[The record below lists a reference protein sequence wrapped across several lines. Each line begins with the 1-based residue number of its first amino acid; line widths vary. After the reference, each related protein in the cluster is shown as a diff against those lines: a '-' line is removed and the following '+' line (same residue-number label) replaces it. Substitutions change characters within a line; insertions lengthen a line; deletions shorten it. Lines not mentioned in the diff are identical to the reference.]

1 MDRITVPDFTLRQ
14 LELFAALP
22 EHPTLSAAAAALH
35 ISESAL
41 SQAISA
47 LEHAVGEQLCVRRK
61 ARGLQLTPAGQF
73 FARGARRLL
82 HDAEGLVSDLAG
94 TAGRLKGPVKLGV
107 FASFASNVVP
117 AILEGFP
124 ARHPE
129 VSVDVTVGTH
139 DDLLPALDAGLLD
152 LAIVYDMLLPPG
164 YARRN
169 IYATELMA
177 VLPPG
182 HQLASLEAVD
192 LSLLAPEPLIMYES
206 SPSTS
211 NTDRLFAERGLRPNI
226 TASMPRV
233 VLVQA
238 LVGRG
243 LGYALLMSRPNQPPQ
258 TIEGRQVVVRPL
270 SPPASRTSVVAI
282 WPEQARL
289 SARAAAL
296 LDYAVEA
303 LRLPYAQTAAGTDL
317 E

>member
-1 MDRITVPDFTLRQ
+1 MPGFTLRQ

-22 EHPTLSAAAAALH
+22 DYPTLSAAAAELH

-47 LEHAVGEQLCVRRK
+47 LEQAVGEQLCVRRK
-61 ARGLQLTPAGQF
+61 ARGLQLTPAGQY
-73 FARGARRLL
+73 FAQGARRLL

-94 TAGRLKGPVKLGV
+94 TTGRLRGPVKLGV
-107 FASFASNVVP
+107 FASFASTVVP
-117 AILEGFP
+117 PILDGFP
-124 ARHPE
+124 ARYPE
-129 VSVDVTVGTH
+129 VVVDVTVGTH

-152 LAIVYDMLLPPG
+152 FALVYDMFLPSG
-164 YARRN
+164 YARRS
-169 IYATELMA
+169 IYPTEMMA
-177 VLPPG
+177 VLPPD
-182 HQLASLEAVD
+182 HPLAALEAIDLAQLAA
-192 LSLLAPEPLIMYES
+192 EPLIMYDS

-211 NTDRLFAERGLRPNI
+211 NTHQAFAERGLHP
-226 TASMPRV
+226 TVATSMPQV
-233 VLVQA
+233 ELVQA

-270 SPPASRTSVVAI
+270 SPPASRTSVAAI

-289 SARAAAL
+289 SARAGAL

-303 LRLPYAQTAAGTDL
+303 LHAP
-317 E
+317 

>member
-1 MDRITVPDFTLRQ
+1 MPDFTFRQ
-14 LELFAALP
+14 LQLFAALP
-22 EHPTLSAAAAALH
+22 DHATLSSAAAALH

-47 LEHAVGEQLCVRRK
+47 LEQAVGEQLCVRRK

-73 FARGARRLL
+73 FAQGARRLL

-94 TAGRLKGPVKLGV
+94 TAGRLRGPVKLGV
-107 FASFASNVVP
+107 FATFASTVVP
-117 AILEGFP
+117 PILAGFP

-129 VSVDVTVGTH
+129 VTVEVTVGTH

-152 LAIVYDMLLPPG
+152 LAIVYDMFLPRG
-164 YARRN
+164 YARLK
-169 IYATELMA
+169 IYDTELMA
-177 VLPPG
+177 VLPPD
-182 HQLASLEAVD
+182 HRLAKLDAVD
-192 LSLLAPEPLIMYES
+192 LAELAPEPLIMYDS

-211 NTDRLFAERGLRPNI
+211 NTDTVFAERGLQPNI
-226 TASMPRV
+226 LTSMPQV

-243 LGYALLMSRPNQPPQ
+243 LGYALLMSRPHQPPQ

-270 SPPASRTSVVAI
+270 DPPASRTSVAAI
-282 WPEQARL
+282 WPEQTRL
-289 SARAAAL
+289 SARARAL
-296 LDYAVEA
+296 LSYAVEA
-303 LRLPYAQTAAGTDL
+303 LHGPHAGTGTAL

>member
-1 MDRITVPDFTLRQ
+1 MPAFTLRQ

-22 EHPTLSAAAAALH
+22 DHATLGSAAAALR

-47 LEHAVGEQLCVRRK
+47 LEQAVGEQLCVRRK

-73 FARGARRLL
+73 FAQGARRLL
-82 HDAEGLVSDLAG
+82 HDADGLVSDLAG

-124 ARHPE
+124 PRHPE
-129 VSVDVTVGTH
+129 VTVDVTVGTH

-152 LAIVYDMLLPPG
+152 LAIVYDMLLPAG

-169 IYATELMA
+169 IYPTELMA
-177 VLPPG
+177 VLPPE
-182 HQLASLEAVD
+182 HPLAGREAVG
-192 LSLLAPEPLIMYES
+192 LELLAPEPLIMYES

-211 NTDRLFAERGLRPNI
+211 NTHQVFAERGLRPNI
-226 TASMPRV
+226 VTSMPQV
-233 VLVQA
+233 GLVHA

-258 TIEGRQVVVRPL
+258 TIEGRPVVVRPL
-270 SPPASRTSVVAI
+270 APPASQTFVVAI
-282 WPEQARL
+282 WPEQTRL
-289 SARAAAL
+289 SARAEAL

-303 LRLPYAQTAAGTDL
+303 LACRPGSP
-317 E
+317 